1 MPAHP
6 APLLGEPLP
15 LELANTR
22 FVRPGGEQD
31 GLSDPGEL
39 VDWLRRLGDRLP
51 LAPTEQELAATG
63 REQLERARALR
74 DALRTLLRAAADG
87 APLDPEATEVL
98 NQAARSAPQWP
109 ELALQPAPHT
119 VQRSASPGV
128 AAALGAIA
136 RDAIG
141 LFSDGR
147 AQRLRACAAPGCM
160 LFFYKDHPRRACC
173 SPRCSN
179 RMRSARH
186 YARHRAGTPEPSR
199 DVGD

>member
-1 MPAHP
+1 MSAHP

-22 FVRPGGEQD
+22 FLRPDGEQD
-31 GLSDPGEL
+31 GLSDRAAL
-39 VDWLRRLGDRLP
+39 VEWLRRLGDRLP

-63 REQLERARALR
+63 TEELDRARALR
-74 DALRTLLRAAADG
+74 DALRILLTAAAGG
-87 APLDPEATEVL
+87 APLDPEATAVL
-98 NQAARSAPQWP
+98 NRAARSAPQWP
-109 ELALQPAPHT
+109 ELALQPEPHV
-119 VQRSASPGV
+119 VQRSATPGV

-136 RDAIG
+136 REAIG
-141 LFSDGR
+141 LLSDQR
-147 AQRLRACAAPGCM
+147 SQRLRACAAPGCM
-160 LFFYKDHPRRACC
+160 LFFSKDHPRRACC

-199 DVGD
+199 HAHE